1 MLMEIV
7 GSLVIMIIFAMAM
20 LIVFAITL
28 APVVLALG
36 LFTIAI
42 VVLNGLMALVLNTW
56 VWLLIG
62 LILIIGIIASMI
74 TLLT

>member
-1 MLMEIV
+1 
-7 GSLVIMIIFAMAM
+7 
-20 LIVFAITL
+20 
-28 APVVLALG
+28 VLALG

-56 VWLLIG
+56 VWLLVG

-74 TLLT
+74 TPLT